1 MNCSF
6 SFHDE
11 KLFENSEQR
20 LLESMIGAKNKEIK
34 DFAMIID
41 QQESRNKKI
50 EKYNL
55 YFL

>member
-6 SFHDE
+6 SFNDE